1 MPRAPKPIPRPP
13 SGARFITG
21 RWVRTVGFTML
32 LVGLVAVASDAEEG
46 VVWVSIA
53 TSALAF
59 GFFYFLFPS
68 GGHFGIVTAN
78 FLAIYGCMFQFFH
91 FSNFSEAPRPL
102 TLVSLALPVVGFL
115 LTCFLRRER
124 IAGLIHARRI
134 RTLSELPNLSG
145 WFLATMMVGL
155 ASFAVPYLTDD
166 PYRKGLYLLAAM
178 TLITGF
184 IVVSIRDV
192 VLVMVDI
199 AMVFEMVARRLDRLL
214 MPMVAFLTFYALLV
228 IIFACLYRVADMTMP
243 VPQFRIDGVSE
254 RISFIGALYFSV
266 VSITT
271 VGYGDISPAEPL
283 VRALAAIEIVCGI
296 LMLLFGFSEVMR
308 NAGPDSEW
316 HQSTRRRRDS
326 ERESP

>member
-1 MPRAPKPIPRPP
+1 MPRRPKPTGGPAPGVP
-13 SGARFITG
+13 FLNG
-21 RWVRTVGFTML
+21 RWVRTVFFTMV
-32 LVGLVAVASDAEEG
+32 LVGLVAVASDAEQG

-59 GFFYFLFPS
+59 GFFYLLFPG

-91 FSNFSEAPRPL
+91 LSNFAEAPRRL
-102 TLVSLALPVVGFL
+102 TLLSLALPVAGFL
-115 LTCFLRRER
+115 LTCLLRRDR
-124 IAGLIHARRI
+124 IAGLIHARRV
-134 RTLSELPNLSG
+134 RTLSELPRLSG
-145 WFLATMMVGL
+145 WFLATMAVGV

-166 PYRKGLYLLAAM
+166 PFGKGLYLLAAM
-178 TLITGF
+178 TLITF
-184 IVVSIRDV
+184 LIVVSIRDV

-228 IIFACLYRVADMTMP
+228 IVFACLYRIADMTMP
-243 VPQFRIDGVSE
+243 APQFRIDGAAE
-254 RISFIGALYFSV
+254 RIAFIEALYFSV

-271 VGYGDISPAEPL
+271 VGYGDISPAGPL

-316 HQSTRRRRDS
+316 HEPTRRRRDS

>member
-1 MPRAPKPIPRPP
+1 MHI
-13 SGARFITG
+13 GHYMNG
-21 RWVRTVGFTML
+21 RWARTVAFTMT
-32 LVGLVAVASDAEEG
+32 LVGLVAVASDAEQG

-59 GFFYFLFPS
+59 GFFCLLFPN

-91 FSNFSEAPRPL
+91 LANFAEAPRPL
-102 TLVSLALPVVGFL
+102 TLISLGLPVAGFL
-115 LTCFLRRER
+115 LTCLVRRDR

-145 WFLATMMVGL
+145 WFVATMLVGV
-155 ASFAVPYLTDD
+155 ASFAVPYLADD
-166 PYRKGLYLLAAM
+166 PFEKGLYLLAAM
-178 TLITGF
+178 GLITFF

-199 AMVFEMVARRLDRLL
+199 AMVFEMVARRIDRLL

-228 IIFACLYRVADMTMP
+228 IIFACLYRIADMSMP
-243 VPQFRIDGVSE
+243 VPQFRVDGVSE
-254 RISFIGALYFSV
+254 RITFIEALYFSV

-271 VGYGDISPAEPL
+271 VGYGDISPAAPL

-326 ERESP
+326 DRESP